1 MAAVVDRIK
10 RRLRTVSKLDT
21 LSMPLRV
28 SFIRVGAYRYDIYR
42 DNAVALTTLWCSVQ
56 WRLISLN
63 TQRY

>member
-10 RRLRTVSKLDT
+10 QRLRTVSKLDT

-42 DNAVALTTLWCSVQ
+42 DNAVALITLGV
-56 WRLISLN
+56 L
-63 TQRY
+63 